1 MNATTMKPVGL
12 ADAAQAGGSPAAA
25 PTAAAPTA
33 ATAPTTATAA
43 APWHAGERQL
53 QARIGMAER
62 MAQVGAKVI
71 RPYMPDQHRAFF
83 AQLPFLVAGAVD
95 GQGDPWAGV
104 LEGEPGFAVS
114 PDPATLRV
122 AVVPDAD
129 DPLRAGMGPD
139 QPLGLLGIELHTRR
153 RNRMNGRIAAWDGR
167 RFEVAVAE
175 SFGNCPQYIQAR
187 DFHFSRSP
195 ALRFPGPV
203 RERTGLA
210 DADRALIARAD
221 TLFVATYADTDEAG
235 RRVDVS
241 HRGGKPGFVRID
253 GDTLTVPDFSGNRF
267 FNTLGNMLLN
277 PRAGL
282 LFIDFERGDVLQ
294 MSGRAEVILDSPE
307 IEAFAGA
314 ERLWRVHVQ
323 RVRARPG
330 ALALRWRFGGYSPT
344 ALATGQWPQAA
355 AA

>member
-1 MNATTMKPVGL
+1 MNANTIRPMGA
-12 ADAAQAGGSPAAA
+12 ADAAPAGDSASARPAGGAAAVPPAAGA
-25 PTAAAPTA
+25 M
-33 ATAPTTATAA
+33 
-43 APWHAGERQL
+43 PWHAGERQL
-53 QARIGMAER
+53 QAHVGMAER

-83 AQLPFLVAGAVD
+83 AQLPFLVMGAVD

-104 LEGEPGFAVS
+104 IEREPGFAVS
-114 PDPATLRV
+114 PDPVTLQV
-122 AVVPDAD
+122 AALPDAD
-129 DPLRAGMGPD
+129 DPLRAGLGPD
-139 QPLGLLGIELHTRR
+139 QAVGLLGIELHTRR
-153 RNRMNGRIAAWDGR
+153 RNRMNGRISAWDGK
-167 RFEVAVAE
+167 RFAVTVAE

-195 ALRFPGPV
+195 ALRFPAPA
-203 RERTGLA
+203 RERTTLA
-210 DADRALIARAD
+210 EADQALIARAD
-221 TLFVATYADTDEAG
+221 TLFVATYADTDDAG

-253 GDTLTVPDFSGNRF
+253 GDTLTIPDFSGNRF

-277 PRAGL
+277 PRAAL

-294 MSGRAEVILDSPE
+294 VSGRAEVILDSPE
-307 IEAFAGA
+307 IAAFAGA
-314 ERLWRVHVQ
+314 ERLWRVCVR

-344 ALATGQWPQAA
+344 ALATGQWPQATGV
-355 AA
+355 

>member
-1 MNATTMKPVGL
+1 MNTTTTSPLG
-12 ADAAQAGGSPAAA
+12 AAPAGGS
-25 PTAAAPTA
+25 TAVTP
-33 ATAPTTATAA
+33 ATAGPATAGSAGMAPA
-43 APWHAGERQL
+43 APWHAGELQL
-53 QARIGMAER
+53 QAHIGMAER

-83 AQLPFLVAGAVD
+83 AQLPFLLMGAVD

-114 PDPATLRV
+114 PDPATLQV
-122 AVVPDAD
+122 AALPDAD
-129 DPLRAGMGPD
+129 DPLRAGLGPD
-139 QPLGLLGIELHTRR
+139 QPVGLLGIELHTRR
-153 RNRMNGRIAAWDGR
+153 RNRMNGRITAWDGK
-167 RFEVAVAE
+167 RFAVTVAE

-195 ALRFPGPV
+195 ALRFPGAA

-210 DADRALIARAD
+210 EADRALIARAD

-294 MSGRAEVILDSPE
+294 LTGAAEVVLDSPE
-307 IEAFAGA
+307 IAQFDGA
-314 ERLWRVHVQ
+314 ERLWRVHAR
-323 RVRARPG
+323 RVVRRPG
-330 ALALRWRFGGYSPT
+330 ALALRWRFDSYSPT
-344 ALATGQWPQAA
+344 ALATGQWPSAA
-355 AA
+355 RAA

>member
-1 MNATTMKPVGL
+1 MNATTMNPVGA
-12 ADAAQAGGSPAAA
+12 ADAAQAGGSP
-25 PTAAAPTA
+25 AAAPTA

-122 AVVPDAD
+122 AAVPDAD

-294 MSGRAEVILDSPE
+294 VSGRAEVILDSPE

-330 ALALRWRFGGYSPT
+330 ALALRWRLGGYST
-344 ALATGQWPQAA
+344 TELTTGQWPQAA
-355 AA
+355 VA

>member
-1 MNATTMKPVGL
+1 MNATTMKPVGA

-25 PTAAAPTA
+25 PTTA
-33 ATAPTTATAA
+33 TASTSATAP
-43 APWHAGERQL
+43 APWHAGELRL

-71 RPYMPDQHRAFF
+71 RPYMPDQHRALF

-122 AVVPDAD
+122 AAVPDAD

-294 MSGRAEVILDSPE
+294 VSGRAEVILDSPE
-307 IEAFAGA
+307 IETFAGA

>member
-1 MNATTMKPVGL
+1 MNATTMNPVGA
-12 ADAAQAGGSPAAA
+12 ADAAQAGGSP
-25 PTAAAPTA
+25 AAAPTA

-122 AVVPDAD
+122 AAVPDAD

-221 TLFVATYADTDEAG
+221 TLFVATYADTGEAG

-294 MSGRAEVILDSPE
+294 VSGRAEVILDSPE

-330 ALALRWRFGGYSPT
+330 ALALRWRFGGYSPS
-344 ALATGQWPQAA
+344 ALATWQWPQAA